1 MQEIEV
7 GTNKEMGLRLKEIR
21 SIMNEGAKLSGEQF
35 AYLLEETGDRIRN
48 YELGRAGIPAR
59 LFYNL
64 YLRGFNPNYII
75 TGEGDLYAPT
85 KKGEEVRDSIESRI
99 SRNNIVKLVR
109 DNTDQI
115 TKAVAGKKDD

>member
-1 MQEIEV
+1 M
-7 GTNKEMGLRLKEIR
+7 
-21 SIMNEGAKLSGEQF
+21 
-35 AYLLEETGDRIRN
+35 
-48 YELGRAGIPAR
+48 
-59 LFYNL
+59 FYNL

-115 TKAVAGKKDD
+115 TKAAAGKKDD